1 MEGLRRAHPDLAN
14 QALAFSRGITSRPG
28 LLALALL
35 VTWVTADDH
44 HTSVTTDD
52 SAAVT
57 NLFYA
62 WVYFHRLSLL
72 IAINDAATI

>member
-35 VTWVTADDH
+35 VTWVTANDH

-57 NLFYA
+57 NLFTLGFTFIIFLTY
-62 WVYFHRLSLL
+62 S
-72 IAINDAATI
+72 DK